1 MPYTART
8 WDHLLGGKLA
18 GFTDDQLNTH
28 FALYKGYV
36 TKMNEIEEKLK
47 AADASKANYSYSE
60 YSELKRRESVA
71 YNGTFLHEIYFDN
84 LTSDENTAPNAGLEA
99 ALKDAFG
106 SKENFIA
113 DIKGAALS
121 THGWVLTTFDEKQ
134 NKIRNN
140 VIISEHHV
148 GLMPHQRIL
157 LALDCWEHAYFVDYG
172 KGPRKAAYL
181 DAFLKVVDWNAAS
194 QRYGK

>member
-8 WDHLLGGKLA
+8 WEHLLGGKLA
-18 GFTDDQLNTH
+18 GFSDDQLSTH
-28 FALYKGYV
+28 FTLYKGYV

-47 AADASKANYSYSE
+47 TADASKANYSFSE

-71 YNGTFLHEIYFDN
+71 FNGTYLHESYFDN
-84 LTSDENTAPNAGLEA
+84 LTPTEDTVMSDGLEA
-99 ALKDAFG
+99 AVKNAFG
-106 SKENFIA
+106 SKENFIS
-113 DIKGAALS
+113 DLKGAALS
-121 THGWVLTTFDEKQ
+121 THGWVLTTHNEKT
-134 NKIRNN
+134 NKLHNY
-140 VIISEHHV
+140 VVISEHHV
-148 GLMPHQRIL
+148 GLLPHQRIL

-181 DAFLKVVDWNAAS
+181 DAFLKVVDWQVVS

>member
-1 MPYTART
+1 MAYTART
-8 WDHLLGGKLA
+8 WDHLLGGTLA

-36 TKMNEIEEKLK
+36 TKMNEIDEKLK
-47 AADASKANYSYSE
+47 TADASKANYSFSE

-71 YNGTFLHEIYFDN
+71 YNGTFLHELYFDN
-84 LTSDENTAPNAGLEA
+84 LTATENTVASDTLEA
-99 ALKDAFG
+99 AIKDAFG
-106 SKENFIA
+106 SKESFIA

-121 THGWVLTTFDEKQ
+121 THGWVLTSFDEKH
-134 NKIRNN
+134 NKLRNS
-140 VIISEHHV
+140 VIISEHHI
-148 GLMPHQRIL
+148 GLLPHQKIIM
-157 LALDCWEHAYFVDYG
+157 ALDCWEHAYFVDYG

-181 DAFLKVVDWNAAS
+181 DAFLKVVDWSVVS